1 MPLIRSRQPIPR
13 SRARTFRSA
22 VALAAGV
29 IPALSGSVLLAQSP
43 SEGHGPL
50 SVRSRQLEF
59 HYRLS
64 GAGPSATIELWST
77 RDRGA
82 TWQRVASRN
91 DLTGPLEYT
100 APSEGLYGFI
110 LLVRDG
116 ERASREDPRPR
127 ETPQRWVFV
136 DGTPP
141 LAQWDRV
148 EPGEDFALRRTLRLA
163 WTAYDDNLPGRPV
176 SLAFRTP
183 ADSSWRII
191 DPAAL
196 NSGRYDWTVPDEVHG
211 QLTLLLS
218 VRDLGGHV
226 VERTFGPVT
235 VPIALRPADGGGR
248 TEASVEPPVVPP
260 ARQTASTRPA
270 EASISP
276 LPAERRRAAE
286 ELARQAAWHMERGQ
300 HAVAAER
307 LHEALEIDPEMPEA
321 VSRLA
326 WIYADQREY
335 ERALEL
341 YNRILTRRS
350 DDPEA
355 LRGAALAH
363 LAQRRY
369 AQAREVLHKRLAA
382 DERNAEAW
390 FDLGDVLF
398 LMGQTSEARAHWR
411 RAMSVDASA
420 RAIIEK
426 ARSRLETYAEPGTV
440 GTAGAATD
448 R

>member
-1 MPLIRSRQPIPR
+1 MPLIRSRRPIPR
-13 SRARTFRSA
+13 SGAWTFRWA

-29 IPALSGSVLLAQSP
+29 IPALPAPVLLAQSP
-43 SEGHGPL
+43 SESHGPL
-50 SVRSRQLEF
+50 SVRSRRLEF
-59 HYRLS
+59 HYRLG
-64 GAGPSATIELWST
+64 GAGPSAVVELWST

-82 TWQRVASRN
+82 TWQRVASK
-91 DLTGPLEYT
+91 DGQTGPLEYT

-116 ERASREDPRPR
+116 QRVSREDPRPR
-127 ETPQRWVFV
+127 DVPQRWIFV
-136 DGTPP
+136 DATPP

-176 SLAFRTP
+176 SLSFRTP
-183 ADSSWRII
+183 DDRAWRVI

-196 NSGRYDWTVPDEVHG
+196 NSGRYDWTVPDDVQGE
-211 QLTLLLS
+211 LTLLLS

-226 VERTFGPVT
+226 VERTFGPVS
-235 VPIALRPADGGGR
+235 VPVSLRPAGDVR
-248 TEASVEPPVVPP
+248 TEASAGPPVVPP
-260 ARQTASTRPA
+260 AQQTASTRPV
-270 EASISP
+270 ESPMTP
-276 LPAERRRAAE
+276 LPPERRRAAE

-307 LHEALEIDPEMPEA
+307 LREALDIDPDMPEA
-321 VSRLA
+321 IRRLA
-326 WIYADQREY
+326 WIYADQRDY
-335 ERALEL
+335 EQALEL
-341 YNRILTRRS
+341 YNRILARRG

-369 AQAREVLHKRLAA
+369 AQARDVLYRRLAA
-382 DERNAEAW
+382 DERCAEAW

-398 LMGQTSEARAHWR
+398 LMGQTAEARAHWR

-426 ARSRLETYAEPGTV
+426 ARSRLETYAEPV
-440 GTAGAATD
+440 AAGTAGAAPN